1 LILKL
6 TPKGRVR
13 VALFGKK
20 ATGDA
25 GAGDVAG
32 AGAAAADLAFVPDP
46 AKARKWFNHARTAA
60 DSANYEYALFLY
72 ANGIKFD
79 PEDMEAHR
87 GMYESAI
94 RHGSKNGRAA
104 SGKELKALDGPTLVD
119 RFAMA
124 EFAWMREVKNP
135 SLAIKLIEAA
145 AKAEQKEFGRWIAPK
160 ILNLLLAQKKPS
172 KGQYVAAFKAFGEVG
187 AYEQSIV
194 AGERAVQLDPTDGT
208 LQQEIKNMS
217 AQRAMDQGGYE
228 QAGQEGGFRKFVRDE
243 EKQRDIEALESLSGA
258 GSTEERLFAAAKS
271 QYEANPG
278 NPDAIHRYAQ
288 IVKKAGTPE
297 AEEQAYRIY
306 MKGYQ
311 DTKEFRFRMAAS
323 DIRMQQGER
332 NLRELE
338 RQSALDPENEG
349 LREQAEEAHRNLLM
363 YKSAE
368 FAEREERYPTDRTIR
383 FQRGEVEFDL
393 GNYDA
398 AMAAFQQAKDEP
410 KLRVKA
416 GHRLGQSFAAE
427 GWHTDAVAE
436 YREALQSID
445 VTNREHELPVRY
457 DLMLSLIAEARKQR
471 SIDLAKEAH
480 EICST
485 IARKDI
491 TYRDIR
497 ERRREVDQ
505 LVQDL
510 SG

>member
-1 LILKL
+1 M
-6 TPKGRVR
+6 
-13 VALFGKK
+13 ALFGRKGPGEEVLS
-20 ATGDA
+20 ASGDG
-25 GAGDVAG
+25 GAGPSV
-32 AGAAAADLAFVPDP
+32 FVPDP
-46 AKARKWFNHARTAA
+46 AKARKWFSHARTAA
-60 DSANYEYALFLY
+60 DSANYEYALTCF
-72 ANGIKFD
+72 AHGIKFD

-87 GMYESAI
+87 GMYEAAI
-94 RHGSKNGRAA
+94 RHAAKGGRPASSKD
-104 SGKELKALDGPTLVD
+104 LKAIDGPTRVD
-119 RFAMA
+119 RFAAA
-124 EFAWMREVKNP
+124 EFAWMREVKNA
-135 SLAIKLIEAA
+135 SLGIKLIEAA
-145 AKAEQKEFGRWIAPK
+145 AKAELKEFGRWLAPK
-160 ILNLLLAQKKPS
+160 LLNLLLSQKKAS
-172 KGQYVAAFKAFGEVG
+172 KGQFVAAFKAFGDVG
-187 AYEQSIV
+187 AYEQSIA

-208 LQQEIKNMS
+208 LTQEIKNMS

-228 QAGQEGGFRKFVRDE
+228 AAGQEGGFRKFVRDE
-243 EKQRDIEALESLSGA
+243 EKQRDIEAMESLSGA
-258 GSTEERLFAAAKS
+258 GSTEERMLAAAKA
-271 QYEANPG
+271 QYDANPG
-278 NPDAIHRYAQ
+278 NPEAIQRYAQ
-288 IVKKAGTPE
+288 VVKKAGTPE
-297 AEEQAYRIY
+297 AEEQAYKIY

-332 NLRELE
+332 SLRELE
-338 RQSALDPENEG
+338 RQAALAPEDDG
-349 LREQAEEAHRNLLM
+349 LRERAEESHRNLLM

-368 FAEREERYPTDRTIR
+368 FSEREERYPTDRIIK

-398 AMAAFQQAKDEP
+398 AMAAFQQSKDEP

-416 GHRLGQSFAAE
+416 GFRLGQAFAAE

-445 VTNREHELPVRY
+445 VTNREYELPVRY
-457 DLMLSLIAEARKQR
+457 DLMLSLMAEARKQR
-471 SIDLAKEAH
+471 SLDLAKEAH
-480 EICST
+480 EICSS